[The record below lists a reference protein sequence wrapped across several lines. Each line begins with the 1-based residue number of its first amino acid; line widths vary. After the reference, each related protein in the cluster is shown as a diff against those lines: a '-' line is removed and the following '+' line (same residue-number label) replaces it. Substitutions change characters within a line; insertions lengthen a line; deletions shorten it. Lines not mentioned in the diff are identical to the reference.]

1 MVKCTCI
8 GLFVRLL
15 GEHYV
20 LFEIHEERT
29 CVLQYLYKKTHTHN
43 NLKFAIVRELTSAA
57 QNMEKSERVIL
68 YCLCLYIM

>member
-1 MVKCTCI
+1 MCCSK
-8 GLFVRLL
+8 FMKKVR
-15 GEHYV
+15 V
-20 LFEIHEERT
+20 I
-29 CVLQYLYKKTHTHN
+29 LQYLYKKTHTHN

>member
-1 MVKCTCI
+1 MKK
-8 GLFVRLL
+8 VR
-15 GEHYV
+15 V
-20 LFEIHEERT
+20 I
-29 CVLQYLYKKTHTHN
+29 LQYLYKKTHTHN